1 MIITEVIMLVLR
13 LQNNN
18 YKIKK
23 KKSLVIMLTG
33 THTRVCSVNT
43 NFPFLIPN
51 NPMLHLGL
59 PSSS

>member
-18 YKIKK
+18 YKIK